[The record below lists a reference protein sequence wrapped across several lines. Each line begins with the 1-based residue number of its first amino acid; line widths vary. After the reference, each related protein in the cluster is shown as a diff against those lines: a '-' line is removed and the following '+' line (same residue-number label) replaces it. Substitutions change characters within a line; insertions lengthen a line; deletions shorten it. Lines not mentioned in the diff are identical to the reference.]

1 MHLNISFAK
10 WRQFRLGL
18 MLISSTY
25 GKPLADDPV
34 PNVSR
39 PRHVIGWM
47 GYKGD
52 VYSMYNL
59 KPIQGK
65 SMD

>member
-1 MHLNISFAK
+1 
-10 WRQFRLGL
+10 

-25 GKPLADDPV
+25 GKPLADDP
-34 PNVSR
+34 NASR

-52 VYSMYNL
+52 VYSMYSL